1 MGRLSGKVAIIT
13 GAGGG
18 QGAEEARLFAAEGA
32 AVAVCDVAFEQ
43 AMGVAESINAQGGKA
58 RAYNLDVRDAVV
70 WRDTV
75 EEIGGW
81 AGIVNILVN
90 NAGIILRTGV
100 MATEQE
106 KWQCLLDINL
116 TGAFLGTRAVVPSMK
131 AAGGGTI
138 VNISSVAGLSGYY
151 DAAYTA
157 SKWGIRGLTKTS
169 ALEFAKDGIRVN
181 AVCPGVIVTP
191 LNENASHLEP
201 FRRMTPMGRLGTLSE
216 AARLVLFL
224 AGDESSYI
232 TGEEIAL
239 DGGLSAGAAMH
250 RVIEEANALMK

>member
-1 MGRLSGKVAIIT
+1 MGRLDGKVAVVT

-43 AMGVAESINAQGGKA
+43 AITVAENINASGGKA
-58 RAYNLDVRDAVV
+58 RAYNLDVRDAVA
-70 WRDTV
+70 WQSTV

-81 AGIVNILVN
+81 AGKVTILVN

-100 MATEQE
+100 MDTDQE
-106 KWQCLLDINL
+106 KWQRLLDINL
-116 TGAFLGTRAVVPSMK
+116 TGAFLGTKAVVPSMR
-131 AAGGGTI
+131 AAGGGAI
-138 VNISSVAGLSGYY
+138 VNIASVAGLSGYY

-157 SKWGIRGLTKTS
+157 SKWALRGLTKTS
-169 ALEFAKDGIRVN
+169 ALELAKDGIRVN

-201 FRRMTPMGRLGTLSE
+201 FRRMTPMGRLGTLPE

-224 AGDESSYI
+224 ASDESSYI

-250 RVIEEANALMK
+250 RVIAEANALTK

>member
-1 MGRLSGKVAIIT
+1 MGRLDGKVAIIT

-32 AVAVCDVAFEQ
+32 AVAVCDIAFEQ
-43 AMGVAESINAQGGKA
+43 AMTVAESIRASGGKA
-58 RAYNLDVRDAVV
+58 RAYNLDVRDAVA
-70 WRDTV
+70 WRNTV
-75 EEIGGW
+75 EEIGSW
-81 AGIVNILVN
+81 AGFVNILVN

-100 MATEQE
+100 MDTDQD
-106 KWQCLLDINL
+106 KWHRLLDINL
-116 TGAFLGTRAVVPSMK
+116 MGAFLGTRAVVPSMRTV
-131 AAGGGTI
+131 GGGAI
-138 VNISSVAGLSGYY
+138 VNISSIAGLSGYY

-157 SKWGIRGLTKTS
+157 SKWALRGLTKTS
-169 ALEFAKDGIRVN
+169 ALEFAKDRIRVN

-224 AGDESSYI
+224 ASDESSYI

-250 RVIEEANALMK
+250 RVIEEANALTK